1 MNRRIWLLA
10 STAFL
15 AALVIIGMV
24 NAASAS
30 LPAGSAGSGSS
41 VASLS
46 GSSSQNVNAASNA
59 PAPSKNDPF
68 GIANFNCADVSRL
81 GVDKQT
87 NVRAAA
93 ILQKCGYSP
102 KSSDSPSIK
111 TGIRAIDTLVNPL
124 LLGGTDSDVILPDGS
139 SPHITQSETFVWAH
153 GNTIVVNYNDSRTA
167 PSAYTGTSYSTD
179 GGTTWHAGQPLNTGH
194 GTNYG
199 DPTVVWDNNHSLW
212 VATDLASG

>member
-1 MNRRIWLLA
+1 MNRRIWLLL

-30 LPAGSAGSGSS
+30 LPASSAGSGSS

-46 GSSSQNVNAASNA
+46 GSSSQNASAAS
-59 PAPSKNDPF
+59 KDDPF

-102 KSSDSPSIK
+102 KTSS
-111 TGIRAIDTLVNPL
+111 
-124 LLGGTDSDVILPDGS
+124 S
-139 SPHITQSETFVWAH
+139 SF
-153 GNTIVVNYNDSRTA
+153 
-167 PSAYTGTSYSTD
+167 
-179 GGTTWHAGQPLNTGH
+179 
-194 GTNYG
+194 
-199 DPTVVWDNNHSLW
+199 
-212 VATDLASG
+212 